1 MLASLYFCSPQ
12 MPHGECFHAALTV
25 QECFHAAL
33 TVARGAAT
41 CFSMLLRNFLESLS
55 LR

>member
-25 QECFHAAL
+25 
-33 TVARGAAT
+33 ARGAAT
-41 CFSMLLRNFLESLS
+41 CFSVLLRNFLESLS